1 MRDPADVMLQITRD
15 ASISSALSLE
25 PGRFAWF
32 RCIRRS
38 RPRVRCPCW
47 IFGRLADRDHC
58 QPWSG
63 LTSRS
68 SSFPTTYQYF
78 PTTRAFGLWPP
89 ARPFRW
95 SRRLR

>member
-47 IFGRLADRDHC
+47 IFGRLA
-58 QPWSG
+58 
-63 LTSRS
+63 
-68 SSFPTTYQYF
+68 
-78 PTTRAFGLWPP
+78 
-89 ARPFRW
+89 
-95 SRRLR
+95 